1 MEIKVLA
8 SSSRGNA
15 YWVTDGHTPIL
26 LDCGIPFQVIRQ
38 RLDFRTSDI
47 AGALITHEHQD
58 HCKGIPEAMKA
69 GIDCW
74 TTKGTANAIGATG
87 HRVNIVN
94 PLQQFR
100 LGTWSIMPFDTQHDA
115 AEPVGYLMANQ
126 AGEKLLYAT
135 DTYYLKYRF
144 NGLTH
149 IMLEV
154 NHDRD
159 LIRDN
164 PDLPEEHKRRLM
176 RSHMSLQ
183 VAKDFLKANDLSRVQ
198 EIWLIHLSDSNSD
211 ENRFKREIQALT
223 GKIVRVAQ
231 AL

>member
-26 LDCGIPFQVIRQ
+26 LDCGIPFPDIRKKLNFQ
-38 RLDFRTSDI
+38 TSDI

-58 HCKGIPEAMKA
+58 HCKGVSETMKA
-69 GIDCW
+69 GIDCYM
-74 TTKGTANAIGATG
+74 TQGSADAIGTVG
-87 HRVNIVN
+87 HRVNIIK

-100 LGTWSIMPFDTQHDA
+100 LGTWDIMPFDTQHDA
-115 AEPVGYLMANQ
+115 AEPVGYLVANQ
-126 AGEKLLYAT
+126 AGEKLIYAT
-135 DTYYLKYRF
+135 DTYYIKYRF

-159 LIRDN
+159 LIWDN
-164 PDLPEEHKRRLM
+164 PDFPEAHKRRLM

-183 VAKDFLKANDLSRVQ
+183 VAKDFLKANDLTRIEV
-198 EIWLIHLSDSNSD
+198 IYLIHLSDGNSD
-211 ENRFKREIQALT
+211 EARFKQEIQALT
-223 GKIVRVAQ
+223 GKMILVAQ
-231 AL
+231 A

>member
-15 YWVTDGHTPIL
+15 HWVSDGHTPIV
-26 LDCGIPFQVIRQ
+26 LDLGIPFPEIRR
-38 RLDFRTSDI
+38 RLEFQTSNI

-58 HCKGIPEAMKA
+58 HTRGVFEAMKA

-74 TTKGTANAIGATG
+74 MTTGTAGAIGATG
-87 HRVNIVN
+87 HRVNIIK

-100 LGTWSIMPFDTQHDA
+100 IGTWSILPFDTQHDA
-115 AEPVGYLMANQ
+115 AEPVGFLLLSNQ
-126 AGEKLLYAT
+126 TGEKLLYAT

-164 PDLPEEHKRRLM
+164 PELPEAHKKRLM

-183 VAKDFLKANDLSRVQ
+183 VAKDCLKANDLSRVQ
-198 EIWLIHLSDSNSD
+198 TIYLMHLSDGNSD
-211 ENRFKREIQALT
+211 EKRFKREIQALT
-223 GKIVRVAQ
+223 GKMVIVCQ
-231 AL
+231 A